1 MKGQLIIKK
10 SRVAYSQYS
19 VSIAKTSV
27 CKHGFAILNR
37 MSRYTMAKKT
47 VWIKVKESK
56 VKICVNKIR

>member
-47 VWIKVKESK
+47 VWIKVYKGK
-56 VKICVNKIR
+56 